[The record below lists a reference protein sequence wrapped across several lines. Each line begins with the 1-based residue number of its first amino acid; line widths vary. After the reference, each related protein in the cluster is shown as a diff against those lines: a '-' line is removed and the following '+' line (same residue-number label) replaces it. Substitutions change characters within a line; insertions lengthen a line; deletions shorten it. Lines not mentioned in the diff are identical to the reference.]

1 MIWFK
6 GCPRCTGDLFH
17 DNDQYGHFVTC
28 AQCGFSKDL
37 PHTTNGMVRI
47 TAEPAPAPSV
57 PQWESGK
64 RRRLSHG
71 GRHFTRTLAASA
83 ELQIKNAA

>member
-6 GCPRCTGDLFH
+6 GCPRCSGDLIH
-17 DNDQYGHFVTC
+17 DRDQYGHFVTC

-37 PHTTNGMVRI
+37 PQNGTGPLKI
-47 TAEPAPAPSV
+47 TAEPVHAPTV

-71 GRHFTRTLAASA
+71 GRHFTRTLTAPAKPTAKSA
-83 ELQIKNAA
+83 N